1 MTNMQKII
9 KYLANTFAIFLI
21 VTIISSIL
29 AGGYIIFNV
38 FSLFKS
44 HDEIVVENL
53 KTISNEV
60 TELSTLEMKL
70 EYTNLYIK
78 VGERFKVE
86 TDNDNIKFTNNN
98 GVIEIK
104 EKHKNWIFN
113 NTKSN
118 LIVYIPESMLVID
131 KVDIKNGAGKIDIEK
146 LNTKRLHLNLDAGMT
161 KINNLSATQNVIIN
175 GGVGKIELRN
185 SELNNLSADLEVG
198 EFIFEG
204 KLIGKSKIDSGVG
217 STNISLVDG
226 KDNYTINVSKGLG
239 TITMDN
245 KDISND
251 KTYGNG
257 DNYLDI
263 DGGVGSIKVDFLD

>member
-9 KYLANTFAIFLI
+9 KYLANAFAIFLI

-29 AGGYIIFNV
+29 AGGYIMFNA
-38 FSLFKS
+38 FGLFKS
-44 HDEIVVENL
+44 HDELVVENL

-239 TITMDN
+239 TITIDN